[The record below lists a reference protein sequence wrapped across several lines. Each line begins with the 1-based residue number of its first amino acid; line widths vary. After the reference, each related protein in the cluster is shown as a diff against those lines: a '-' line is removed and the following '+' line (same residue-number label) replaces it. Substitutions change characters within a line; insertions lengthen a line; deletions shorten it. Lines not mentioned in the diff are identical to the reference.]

1 MDVRV
6 KQNRQMRSMTIA
18 LGAAILAAVVAMFI
32 PISALESITGATG
45 LSELFPT
52 TAAPLGDT
60 ARALIAFAAGALTL
74 ALMTVLLLR
83 KDAVAAKPFAADPIA
98 AGIPENDDD
107 LAATWRE
114 RIAKI
119 GLPSVKLPTM
129 PWVKG
134 EDDITELA
142 DLPKLRNGD
151 IHPDAPA
158 RRPLSAT
165 QDLPVLD
172 LTETAE
178 EPYLTESVAAVE
190 TAITSAEISAEPL
203 VPVTVPVAVDAHP
216 TLDEMVAQLE
226 ASVMQRQQQLAE
238 LEIVAA
244 RLASGKTDHSV
255 EVAEPVDVQHIDEP
269 TEIHLPAE
277 PIRAERPL
285 LEAVPDSPA
294 KQDDMDDALAAALAT
309 LHRMNGTQR

>member
-1 MDVRV
+1 MDVSV

-45 LSELFPT
+45 LSELVPA

-74 ALMTVLLLR
+74 ALMTVLLLH
-83 KDAVAAKPFAADPIA
+83 KDAVAAKPVTADAIA

-107 LAATWRE
+107 LATTWRE

-119 GLPSVKLPTM
+119 GLPSVKLPNM

-134 EDDITELA
+134 EDDVTELA

-178 EPYLTESVAAVE
+178 EPYSEESVAAVE
-190 TAITSAEISAEPL
+190 AAFVPTEIIAKPL
-203 VPVTVPVAVDAHP
+203 VPVAAAVVFDAQP

-244 RLASGKTDHSV
+244 RLASGKPDHTI
-255 EVAEPVDVQHIDEP
+255 EVAEPVDAQHIDEP
-269 TEIHLPAE
+269 AEIELSAE
-277 PIRAERPL
+277 PVRAERPP